1 MGPDI
6 DVEVVGAGGLWL
18 TEIDQSQLENALL
31 NLCINARDAMAP
43 GGGRLTIETANK
55 WLDDRHARERDL
67 PSGQYISICVTDTGS
82 GMTPEVIERIFEPF
96 FTTKPIGQGTG
107 LGLSMIHGFVRQ
119 SGGQIRVYSEP
130 GLGTTMCLYLPRYH
144 GGAVEP
150 ESVVLSSSSASGHGE
165 TVLVIDD
172 EASVRSLVAE
182 VLREQGYATVEA
194 GDGPS
199 GLRMLDS
206 ERRIDLLVTDV
217 GLPGGLNGRQV
228 ADAARIRRP
237 DLKVLF
243 ITGYAENA
251 AVGNGLL
258 EPGMEVMTK
267 PFLMTDL
274 AAKVATMIDAKHQ
287 LPATGG

>member
-1 MGPDI
+1 
-6 DVEVVGAGGLWL
+6 
-18 TEIDQSQLENALL
+18 
-31 NLCINARDAMAP
+31 
-43 GGGRLTIETANK
+43 
-55 WLDDRHARERDL
+55 
-67 PSGQYISICVTDTGS
+67 
-82 GMTPEVIERIFEPF
+82 
-96 FTTKPIGQGTG
+96 IGQGTG

-144 GGAVEP
+144 GVPAEAELAVASAHP
-150 ESVVLSSSSASGHGE
+150 ASGHGE
-165 TVLVIDD
+165 TILVIDD
-172 EASVRSLVAE
+172 EASVRNLVAE
-182 VLREQGYATVEA
+182 VLREHGYATLEA

-199 GLRMLDS
+199 GLRIL
-206 ERRIDLLVTDV
+206 EGEHRIDLLITDV

-228 ADAARIRRP
+228 ADAARMRRP

-267 PFLMTDL
+267 PFAMTDL
-274 AAKVATMIDAKHQ
+274 ASKVTTMIE
-287 LPATGG
+287 T